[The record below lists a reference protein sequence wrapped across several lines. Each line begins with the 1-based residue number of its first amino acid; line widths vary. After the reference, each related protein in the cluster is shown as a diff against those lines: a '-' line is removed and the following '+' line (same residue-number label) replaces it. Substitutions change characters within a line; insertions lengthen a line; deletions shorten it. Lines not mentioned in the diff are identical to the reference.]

1 MSQRS
6 LRSSAPRL
14 RGSFGPY
21 AAALAVAAAALTAT
35 PALAAVPTPPPVS
48 WNGHVDTPTEGPA
61 PTDADEAAAEANEAA
76 ETTGATEATEAAEN
90 EAEAAAAHEYKGRVI
105 ARTGLLLRDRP
116 TRSSRVIG
124 TAAYGQIVHIFCK
137 TRGDNVNG
145 NDRWYLL
152 TDGNWAWGSAAYI
165 ENIGQPPRW
174 C

>member
-14 RGSFGPY
+14 RGSLGPY

-61 PTDADEAAAEANEAA
+61 PTDADEATAEANEAA
-76 ETTGATEATEAAEN
+76 ETTGATEVTEAAEN
-90 EAEAAAAHEYKGRVI
+90 EAEAAAAREYKGRVI
-105 ARTGLLLRDRP
+105 ARSGLLLRDRP

>member
-21 AAALAVAAAALTAT
+21 AAALAVAVAALTAT

-61 PTDADEAAAEANEAA
+61 PAD
-76 ETTGATEATEAAEN
+76 ATEAGGTDVTESAETAEN
-90 EAEAAAAHEYKGRVI
+90 EAGAASAPREYKGRVI
-105 ARTGLLLRDRP
+105 ARSGLLLRDKP

-124 TAAYGQIVHIFCK
+124 SAAYGQIVHIFCK

-145 NDRWYLL
+145 NNRWYLL
-152 TDGNWAWGSAAYI
+152 TDGTWAWGSAAYI
-165 ENIGQPPRW
+165 DNIGQAPRW

>member
-21 AAALAVAAAALTAT
+21 AAALAVAVAALTAT

-61 PTDADEAAAEANEAA
+61 PTDADEAT
-76 ETTGATEATEAAEN
+76 ETTGATEVTEAAEN

-105 ARTGLLLRDRP
+105 ARSGLLLRDRP

-165 ENIGQPPRW
+165 ENIGQAPRW

>member
-61 PTDADEAAAEANEAA
+61 PTDVT
-76 ETTGATEATEAAEN
+76 ETTGAPEVTEAAEN
-90 EAEAAAAHEYKGRVI
+90 EAEAAAAREYKGRVI
-105 ARTGLLLRDRP
+105 ARSGLLLRDRP

-165 ENIGQPPRW
+165 ENIGQAPRW

>member
-21 AAALAVAAAALTAT
+21 AAALAVAVAALTAT

-61 PTDADEAAAEANEAA
+61 A
-76 ETTGATEATEAAEN
+76 TGATEVPEAVET
-90 EAEAAAAHEYKGRVI
+90 EAEATSAAREYKGRVI
-105 ARTGLLLRDRP
+105 ARTGLLLRDKP

-145 NDRWYLL
+145 NNRWYLL
-152 TDGNWAWGSAAYI
+152 TDGTWAWGSAAYI
-165 ENIGQPPRW
+165 ENIGEAPRW

>member
-6 LRSSAPRL
+6 LRSSAPHL

-61 PTDADEAAAEANEAA
+61 PTDVT
-76 ETTGATEATEAAEN
+76 ETTGAPEVTEAAES
-90 EAEAAAAHEYKGRVI
+90 EAEAAAAREYKGRVI
-105 ARTGLLLRDRP
+105 ARSGLLLRDRP

-165 ENIGQPPRW
+165 ENIGQAPRW